1 MSTISI
7 IILVVM
13 LLSVAVSFWV
23 LFKGKSSTTNIVTV
37 PSYKPSVEKILN
49 ERYKN
54 DGKRLTQ
61 EQLLDNTDYVLD
73 AF

>member
-23 LFKGKSSTTNIVTV
+23 LFKGKSTTNVVIV
-37 PSYKPSVEKILN
+37 PLYKSSVNKILN
-49 ERYKN
+49 EKYGN
-54 DGKRLTQ
+54 GGERLTQ
-61 EQLLDNTDYVLD
+61 KQLLDNTDYVLN